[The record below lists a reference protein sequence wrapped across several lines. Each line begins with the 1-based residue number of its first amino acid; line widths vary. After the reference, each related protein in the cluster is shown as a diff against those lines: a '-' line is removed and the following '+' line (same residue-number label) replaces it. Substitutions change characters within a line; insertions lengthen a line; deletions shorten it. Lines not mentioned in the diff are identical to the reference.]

1 MFKKASMVVLV
12 ATCAGNAGSAA
23 TPFGADTFNFKSS
36 IDAAS
41 LTPETFDAVVTP
53 AAKAELA
60 HEVVFYDFADTLCD
74 LMAKEVATF
83 TTQTG
88 IAVKHVCVDG
98 DAAVQQFI
106 AAQQAGSAA
115 PADVFFGPN
124 GAMRTLGTAGVI
136 ANLPLVA
143 VLPNAQ
149 NLDPAAASASRGWAN
164 GGTVLPFHRNQTT
177 LAYDSAVVASLPD
190 TLEGVFDLAKTQGF
204 KIAVTNPT
212 DGGSGSGFLESALLA
227 LAPECKDDLYNFA
240 LTPDEAKAVADK
252 CLPKVVEFFKAH
264 AEQITYT
271 NGNEASIQAI
281 ANGVAPIATVW
292 EDDLYSL
299 AAKGLVQKTV
309 KSALLSSGEVGD
321 GDGVFIASTTPAFEA
336 SLLLA
341 NFLMSDE
348 VQIAKMELTGS
359 RTARQDL
366 SFEGKIP
373 ADLGAYLVPD
383 AMYQANTRPRINGL
397 VTDAAADAFVKQVI
411 AQ

>member
-1 MFKKASMVVLV
+1 MVFLAAAFASHSV
-12 ATCAGNAGSAA
+12 SAA
-23 TPFGADTFNFKSS
+23 TPFGADKFNFTTT
-36 IDAAS
+36 IDVAA

-53 AAKAELA
+53 AAKAESGA
-60 HEVVFYDFADTLCD
+60 HEIVFYDFADTLCD

-88 IAVKHVCVDG
+88 IPVKHVCVDG

-106 AAQQAGSAA
+106 AAQQAGTPA

-124 GAMRTLGTAGVI
+124 GAMRTLGAANMI

-149 NLDPAAASASRGWAN
+149 KLDPAAASASRGWAN
-164 GGTVLPFHRNQTT
+164 GGTVVPFHRNQTT
-177 LAYDSAVVASLPD
+177 LAYNSATVATLPD
-190 TLEGVFDLAKTQGF
+190 TLEGIFDLAKSQGF

-240 LTPDEAKAVADK
+240 LTEDQAKAVAEK

-264 AEQITYT
+264 ADQITYT
-271 NGNEASIQAI
+271 NGNEASVQAI

-309 KSALLSSGEVGD
+309 KAGLLSTGEVGD

-336 SLLLA
+336 SLLLV
-341 NFLMSDE
+341 NYLMSDE
-348 VQIAKMELTGS
+348 VQVAKMTLTGS
-359 RTARQDL
+359 RTARTDL
-366 SFEGKIP
+366 SFEGKLP
-373 ADLGAYLVPD
+373 ADLSPYLVPD
-383 AMYQANTRPRINGL
+383 AMYKANTRPRINGL
-397 VTDAAADAFVKQVI
+397 VTNAAADSFVKQVI